1 MQRAGETGGEA
12 AALPRPCQARD
23 LTARNGT
30 IRVAQSTA
38 CLPIFDDFK
47 NFLQQ
52 YYALI
57 ARAAKLKNASKRP

>member
-1 MQRAGETGGEA
+1 LDCA
-12 AALPRPCQARD
+12 
-23 LTARNGT
+23 NGT

-38 CLPIFDDFK
+38 CLPVFDDFK
-47 NFLQQ
+47 YFLQQ